1 MVNFKKFTTI
11 KNFSTTVNFFKMKK
25 KCLCKHTIRNFKKT
39 DLIPNI
45 LNTFILLK
53 KNYKEKTSI
62 KKNAPQTKMQ
72 HHTHRPP
79 NKLVKYI

>member
-1 MVNFKKFTTI
+1 MQMVNFKKFTTI
-11 KNFSTTVNFFKMKK
+11 KNFSTTMNFFKMNK

-45 LNTFILLK
+45 LTTFILLK

-62 KKNAPQTKMQ
+62 KKM
-72 HHTHRPP
+72 HHKQKCSIIHTDHPI
-79 NKLVKYI
+79 NW